1 MCVFTR
7 WDVLMVMCVAYN
19 CFMFPP
25 RIAFGNSDVGPMFV
39 ADLVLDFI
47 FLLDVLVNL
56 NTGFDDNGTLEMRSK
71 NVWRKYM
78 SSWMFVDV
86 FSSLPYDLVVY
97 FTKYGSRMHLYAR
110 LPRIG
115 RFCRLPRLFKY
126 ISNWQDSLTLN
137 SHALRM
143 FKLVFL
149 ILVFAHLDGCIQ
161 FMVAELEGFPQE
173 GWVAVS
179 GLLDAP
185 ATEQYSHS
193 LFMALSHMLC
203 IGYGREP
210 PRTLAEIWVTTL
222 SMVIG
227 ASFYI
232 VLFGIMS
239 SLMLS
244 MDRSGAMYE
253 ERMGMWHEYFTY
265 CKLPKCLRQRITAYL
280 KHRYYTR
287 KMFDESNLLAGL
299 PHGLRTDIYMHLC
312 EELILNVPIFKACRL
327 VVVRALVS
335 KMIRE
340 AYTPGDLLFHYGEP
354 ADNMYFILSG
364 MIQIETEEGDIL
376 TVLSKGSYFGE
387 FALLAWFK
395 GDRTTHRMA
404 NARSVMYSDIYALS
418 CTDFKEVADRFP
430 EVVTLLQQIAEAR
443 NAVNA
448 ARKQEA
454 DKTEVEGEPIQEEK
468 KDA

>member
-1 MCVFTR
+1 MFT
-7 WDVLMVMCVAYN
+7 
-19 CFMFPP
+19 
-25 RIAFGNSDVGPMFV
+25 
-39 ADLVLDFI
+39 
-47 FLLDVLVNL
+47 
-56 NTGFDDNGTLEMRSK
+56 
-71 NVWRKYM
+71 
-78 SSWMFVDV
+78 
-86 FSSLPYDLVVY
+86 
-97 FTKYGSRMHLYAR
+97 
-110 LPRIG
+110 
-115 RFCRLPRLFKY
+115 Y
-126 ISNWQDSLTLN
+126 ISVWQDSLTLN

-161 FMVAELEGFPQE
+161 FIVADLEGFPPD
-173 GWVAVS
+173 GWVAMS

-185 ATEQYSHS
+185 ASEQYSHS

-203 IGYGREP
+203 IGYGQEP
-210 PRTLAEIWVTTL
+210 PRTLPEIWVTTL

-239 SLMLS
+239 SLMLNL
-244 MDRSGAMYE
+244 DRSGAMYE

-265 CKLPKCLRQRITAYL
+265 CKIPKALRHRITSYL

-287 KMFDESNLLAGL
+287 KMFDEANLLAGL

-312 EELILNVPIFKACRL
+312 QELILNVPIFKACRM

-340 AYTPGDLLFHYGEP
+340 AYTPGDCVFHHGEP

-364 MIQIETEEGDIL
+364 IVQIETEEGNIL

-387 FALLAWFK
+387 FALLAWLK
-395 GDRTTHRMA
+395 GDQTTHRMA
-404 NARSVMYSDIYALS
+404 NARSVQYSDIYALS
-418 CTDFKEVADRFP
+418 CVDFKEVADRFP
-430 EVVTLLQQIAEAR
+430 EVVSLLQQIAEAR
-443 NAVNA
+443 SAMNA
-448 ARKQEA
+448 ARTQQQ
-454 DKTEVEGEPIQEEK
+454 DGSEK
-468 KDA
+468 K